1 MHYLQIFLGT
11 SVEGAIFIPVSQMN
25 KMGVEKLSNIPKA
38 DLEADGFIIW
48 MQVLYNNR
56 VE

>member
-25 KMGVEKLSNIPKA
+25 KMGIEKLNNIPKA

-48 MQVLYNNR
+48 MQVLYNSR